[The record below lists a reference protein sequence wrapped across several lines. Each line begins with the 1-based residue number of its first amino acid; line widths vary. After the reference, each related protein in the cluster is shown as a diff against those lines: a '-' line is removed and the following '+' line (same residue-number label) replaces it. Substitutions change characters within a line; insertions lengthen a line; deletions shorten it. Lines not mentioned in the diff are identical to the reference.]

1 MKARSAGFT
10 IRLIDGN
17 SIGITP
23 LEQLTQTQR
32 QWLSEHRDDVVA
44 ELLSEAA
51 NEVVKTPVSIH
62 WQAFMD
68 ECILLGAASDEVTSL
83 LSQQDIADLC
93 EEPADKLPLH
103 ARTIV
108 DAIKRQ
114 RPADEP
120 ETCNVKTFKPTPRK
134 ALYNIPVL
142 QPNRSPTLG

>member
-1 MKARSAGFT
+1 MSALMKARSAGFT

-68 ECILLGAASDEVTSL
+68 ECRIRRSDE
-83 LSQQDIADLC
+83 
-93 EEPADKLPLH
+93 
-103 ARTIV
+103 
-108 DAIKRQ
+108 
-114 RPADEP
+114 
-120 ETCNVKTFKPTPRK
+120 PTQS
-134 ALYNIPVL
+134 AGHS
-142 QPNRSPTLG
+142 RSVRRACR